1 MLKYN
6 QDKEGRKPRGK
17 KEVIKMKR
25 KFFVI
30 NETGG
35 YFGGWEEELCKAYC
49 KANGYTYR
57 VEYRDLGY

>member
-1 MLKYN
+1 M
-6 QDKEGRKPRGK
+6 
-17 KEVIKMKR
+17 KEVKIMER

-49 KANGYTYR
+49 KANGYTYH
-57 VEYRDLGY
+57 VEFRNLGY